1 VRLGA
6 ARLDQH
12 RRDPLREREVGER
25 VAVQVPELAPP
36 VAELAPA
43 EAVLVRR
50 DAFPG
55 GHGLLDA
62 CRDAHAARLSAA
74 MSAA

>member
-1 VRLGA
+1 VLLGA
-6 ARLDQH
+6 ARLDEH
-12 RRDPLREREVGER
+12 RRDPPREREVGER

-55 GHGLLDA
+55 GDGLLDP
-62 CRDAHAARLSAA
+62 CRNAHPARLSVA